1 MASKEIDKSLIDYL
15 KQIPDERDASGK
27 RHPLWLIL
35 LIMILGIMS
44 GYWGYRGLG
53 RFVERHRRQLIET
66 LKIPGARV
74 PSYSTLRRVMM
85 QIDYQAVTQ
94 VFNEWSS
101 RYTYNDRGQWIAIDG
116 KSLKNTVNDCY
127 GKQQNFVMIVSAF
140 THSRGEILGIK
151 VMENKKQ
158 RRCEASDLAPQGTG
172 RECDRIV
179 AVQDLLELLD
189 LKGVVFTMDALHC
202 QKKPSR
208 QLLTVATTT

>member
-1 MASKEIDKSLIDYL
+1 MTSKEGDKGLIDYL
-15 KQIPDERDASGK
+15 KQIPDERKAGGR
-27 RHPLWLIL
+27 RHSLWLIL

-66 LKIPGARV
+66 LRIPQARV
-74 PSYSTLRRVMM
+74 PSYSTIRRVM
-85 QIDYQAVTQ
+85 ISLDYEEVTQ
-94 VFNEWSS
+94 VFNEWASQ
-101 RYTYNDRGQWIAIDG
+101 YTHNSQGQWIAIDG

-127 GKQQNFVMIVSAF
+127 GQEQNFVMMVSAF
-140 THSRGEILGIK
+140 THERGEILGIK

-158 RRCEASDLAPQGTG
+158 SE
-172 RECDRIV
+172 IV

-202 QKKPSR
+202 QKKPLRRS
-208 QLLTVATTT
+208 LSEVTTI

>member
-1 MASKEIDKSLIDYL
+1 MVEKEEDKSLIDYL
-15 KQIPDERDASGK
+15 KQIPDERHAGGR

-66 LKIPGARV
+66 LKIPAARV

-85 QIDYQAVTQ
+85 QLDYQALTQ
-94 VFNEWSS
+94 VFNEWASQYS
-101 RYTYNDRGQWIAIDG
+101 HNSQGQWIAIDG

-127 GKQQNFVMIVSAF
+127 GKQQNFVMMVSAF
-140 THSRGEILGIK
+140 THERGEILGVK

-158 RRCEASDLAPQGTG
+158 SEIA
-172 RECDRIV
+172 
-179 AVQDLLELLD
+179 AVQELLELLD

-202 QKKPSR
+202 QKKLSPQSSS
-208 QLLTVATTT
+208 VKMII

>member
-1 MASKEIDKSLIDYL
+1 MTQDNWDKSLIDYL
-15 KQIPDERDASGK
+15 KEIPDERDAGGR

-53 RFVERHRRQLIET
+53 RFVERHRRQLIDT
-66 LKIPGARV
+66 LNIPQARV
-74 PSYSTLRRVMM
+74 PSYSTIRRVMM
-85 QIDYQAVTQ
+85 QIDYLTLTQ
-94 VFNEWSS
+94 VFNQWSS
-101 RYTYNDRGQWIAIDG
+101 QYTHNSQGQWVAIDG
-116 KSLKNTVNDCY
+116 KSLKNTVNDCC
-127 GKQQNFVMIVSAF
+127 GKQQNFVMMVSAF
-140 THSRGEILGIK
+140 THERGEILGIE

-158 RRCEASDLAPQGTG
+158 SE
-172 RECDRIV
+172 IV